1 MYLVKFIL
9 YGSILSVVLGEFGKF
24 PFGKSG
30 AFSVTDGLIVLLIL
44 FFFIWQ
50 VVNKNK
56 IYTPKLS
63 LLTLAF
69 LIIGVVSLLWSLIR
83 FPLSDV
89 IKGGGYLVR
98 FSAYT
103 LVFTIVYNLKKYKIL
118 DFEKLTNFYIVSGLI
133 LAFFGFIQL
142 VIFPNFEALTQFGYD
157 PHLNRLSSTFLDP
170 NFLGCYFVMVFGLL
184 TARIKSKDTN
194 SSWVK
199 ISYLVILIA
208 IILTFSRSSYLM
220 LFVFSVLFGLIAWR
234 KLLIFMII
242 FSLLSAA
249 IFPRSYQ
256 RIISAFTL
264 DVSSTERI
272 KSWDN
277 GLKVFQL
284 NPLVGVGFNNI
295 RLASEQLNL
304 FKTYS
309 WDGGHS
315 GGGFDSS
322 FITVM
327 GMTGIAGLAIYL
339 LAWVDILRN
348 LLKKKTF
355 EQLAVFSV
363 LVSLLINGQFINSL
377 LFPPIMLFYY
387 SLLGVTYNSP
397 G

>member
-9 YGSILSVVLGEFGKF
+9 YGSILSLVLGEFGRF
-24 PFGKSG
+24 PFGISG
-30 AFSVTDGLIVLLIL
+30 AISLTDGLIILMIL

-56 IYTPKLS
+56 IYISKVF

-69 LIIGVVSLLWSLIR
+69 LMIGVVSLLWSLSR
-83 FPLSDV
+83 FSLPDV
-89 IKGGGYLVR
+89 VKGGGYLVR

-103 LVFTIVYNLKKYKIL
+103 LVFTVVYNLKKYKIL
-118 DFEKLTNFYIVSGLI
+118 DFEQLSNFYIVSGLI
-133 LAFFGFIQL
+133 LAIFGFIQL
-142 VIFPNFEALTQFGYD
+142 VIFPNFDTLTQFGYD
-157 PHLNRLSSTFLDP
+157 PHLSRLSSTFLDP
-170 NFLGCYFVMVFGLL
+170 NFIGCYLVMAFGLL
-184 TARIKSKDTN
+184 TVRVKGKEKSVFDRI
-194 SSWVK
+194 
-199 ISYLVILIA
+199 YFFVILLA
-208 IILTFSRSSYLM
+208 VILTFSRSAYLM
-220 LFVFSVLFGLIAWR
+220 LLVFSILFGLIAWR
-234 KLLIFMII
+234 KLLIFMLV
-242 FSLLSAA
+242 FSLLSAL

-256 RIISAFTL
+256 RITSALTL
-264 DVSSTERI
+264 DITSQERI
-272 KSWDN
+272 QSWEN

-284 NPLVGVGFNNI
+284 NPLIGIGFNNI
-295 RLASEQLNL
+295 RAASEQLNL

-309 WDGGHS
+309 FDGGHS

-327 GMTGIAGLAIYL
+327 VMTGIIGISIYL
-339 LAWVDILRN
+339 IIWADILKN

-387 SLLGVTYNSP
+387 GLLGITYE
-397 G
+397 